1 MKRVK
6 NFEDRWIEGEVEQK
20 ERKKINLMKLIFG
33 DPGK

>member
-1 MKRVK
+1 MKKVK

-20 ERKKINLMKLIFG
+20 KRKKINLMKLIFG